1 MSLNQ
6 TNVRDHR
13 CFSEE
18 FYKTVKEELV
28 PMLKLFHKVETEG
41 TLFNSFYEATFTL
54 IPKPHAQ

>member
-6 TNVRDHR
+6 RNVRDHR

-18 FYKTVKEELV
+18 FYKTFKEELA